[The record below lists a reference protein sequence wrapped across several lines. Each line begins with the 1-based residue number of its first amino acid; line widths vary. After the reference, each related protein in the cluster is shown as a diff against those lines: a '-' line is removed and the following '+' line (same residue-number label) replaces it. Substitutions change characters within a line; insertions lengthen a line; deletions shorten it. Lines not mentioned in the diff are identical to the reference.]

1 MIKETLPLSLAEAS
15 EFLQKKDTELSGFIT
30 DFTKLDFKKAKGF
43 RNDLEALNLLKVGP
57 KHISK
62 IIDLIPKTKEDLNK
76 IFTDVSL
83 DEDETNKILDE
94 VKKFK

>member
-1 MIKETLPLSLAEAS
+1 MIKETIPLSVVEVS
-15 EFLQKKDTELSGFIT
+15 EFLQKKDTELTGFIN
-30 DFTKLDFKKAKGF
+30 DFTKLDLKKAKEL
-43 RNDLEALNLLKVGP
+43 RNGVDALKLLKVGP

-62 IIDLIPKTKEDLNK
+62 IIDLVPKTKEDLNK

-94 VKKFK
+94 VKKLK